1 MAGENVIEFT
11 DENFADMVE
20 ASDKPV
26 LVDFWAVWCGPCKAI
41 APIVEE
47 LADDFSDRVVVG
59 KLNVD
64 ENREVPGRFRITS
77 IPTVLL
83 FNGGKV
89 VQQFVGFRPKN
100 VFTDALN
107 SAIS

>member
-1 MAGENVIEFT
+1 MAGDNVITFT
-11 DENFADMVE
+11 DDNFGPEVE
-20 ASDKPV
+20 QSDVPV
-26 LVDFWAVWCGPCKAI
+26 LIDFWAVWCGPCKAI

-47 LADDFSDRVVVG
+47 LADEYQGRVKIG

-64 ENREVPGRFRITS
+64 ENRDVPGRFRITS

-83 FNGGKV
+83 FHQGKV

-100 VFTDALN
+100 IFTSALN
-107 SAIS
+107 EIA